1 MPRVHQGLKNGRM
14 GLWVSA
20 PGHDASS
27 ESAKFLLNSDW
38 QFMRLHQQGF
48 GTVSATASVD
58 PLGRFLYNDF
68 TITFPDLGYKPMAIL
83 SNSPPATPGFMSPWY
98 FSDCYI
104 YSNEDV
110 DQSESKENNFFIY
123 NDRLVVS
130 PGYVYGNTMNYSYIV
145 FKNRLL

>member
-1 MPRVHQGLKNGRM
+1 MSRVHQGLKNGRM

-20 PGHDASS
+20 PGYDASQEAS
-27 ESAKFLLNSDW
+27 KFLLNSDW
-38 QFMRLHQQGF
+38 QFMQIHQQDSGV
-48 GTVSATASVD
+48 VSSTPSVD
-58 PLGRFLYNDF
+58 PAGRYLYNDF
-68 TITFPDLGYKPMAIL
+68 TIYFPDLGYKPFAII

-104 YSNEDV
+104 YANEDV
-110 DQSESKENNFFIY
+110 DQSESKENNFYVY

-130 PGYVYGNTMNYSYIV
+130 PGYVYGQTMHYSYIV